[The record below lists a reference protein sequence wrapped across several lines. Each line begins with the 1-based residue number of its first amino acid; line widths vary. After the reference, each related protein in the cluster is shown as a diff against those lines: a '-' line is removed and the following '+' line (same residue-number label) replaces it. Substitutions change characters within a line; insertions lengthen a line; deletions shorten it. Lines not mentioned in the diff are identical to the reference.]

1 MARLISEC
9 KANFRLTVLRAG
21 RHTITIKQQP
31 MEELTPEQSYR
42 TKLIE
47 AIIYL
52 DKVATETFTEIVNLE
67 MIGEFSEIEF
77 EEGEEIKFQL
87 AHFRNCKDQNVQV
100 LINHL
105 DETKAKIS
113 WLINVND
120 VTEDEFLIDV
130 KYE

>member
-1 MARLISEC
+1 
-9 KANFRLTVLRAG
+9 
-21 RHTITIKQQP
+21 

-52 DKVATETFTEIVNLE
+52 DKVATETFTEIVNLA

-87 AHFRNCKDQNVQV
+87 AHFRNYKDQNVQV

-105 DETKAKIS
+105 DETNVKIN

-120 VTEDEFLIDV
+120 VKEDEFLIDV